1 VKLSEQSREL
11 RKIWSSFQQARVL
24 MTANNY
30 RFFDHLKEPAT
41 AAQLATMKKTDKR
54 ATEIILDALSGM
66 GLLQKK
72 QGYYKNRSVASRLLV
87 SGSPYYQGDI
97 IEHADALWHKWTDL
111 DEVMK
116 SGAPSRRSRSH
127 NSFIMGMHNLS
138 VLKAKDIVNNLGL
151 RGVKRALD
159 LGGGPGTYS
168 IELARKGVEVT
179 LFDTP
184 DTIKIAKKV
193 IGHTRASKNLIGFV
207 EGDFLADH
215 IGQDYDLIFIS
226 QILHMFSEKTNLRLL
241 GKCKKALKKKGRV
254 VVQEFLI
261 NSERTRPIWSSLF
274 SVNML
279 VNTDGGRTYTP
290 EEVKSWLLR
299 LGFESARKKIVS
311 DGVLI
316 SARK

>member
-1 VKLSEQSREL
+1 
-11 RKIWSSFQQARVL
+11 

-30 RFFDHLKEPAT
+30 RFFDHLKEPTT
-41 AAQLATMKKTDKR
+41 AVRLAVRKKTDKR
-54 ATEIILDALSGM
+54 ATEILLDALSGM

-72 QGYYKNRSVASRLLV
+72 QGHYKNRSIASRLLV
-87 SGSPYYQGDI
+87 SDSPYYQGDI
-97 IEHADALWHKWTDL
+97 IKHADALWHKWTDL
-111 DEVMK
+111 DDVMK
-116 SGAPSRRSRSH
+116 SGSPSRGSRSH
-127 NSFIMGMHNLS
+127 KSFIMGMHNLS
-138 VLKAKDIVNNLGL
+138 VLKAKDIVSNLGL

-193 IGHTRASKNLIGFV
+193 IGNGRGDKNLIGFIG
-207 EGDFLADH
+207 GDFLTDD
-215 IGQDYDLIFIS
+215 IGQDYDLILVS
-226 QILHMFSEKTNLRLL
+226 QILHMFAEGANLRLL
-241 GKCKKALKKKGRV
+241 RKCKKALKKKGRV

-261 NSERTRPIWSSLF
+261 NSERTHPLWSSLF

-290 EEVKSWLLR
+290 EEIKTWLLR
-299 LGFESARKKIVS
+299 LGFVSARKKILS
-311 DGVLI
+311 DGVLV

>member
-1 VKLSEQSREL
+1 VKLSEQAREL

-24 MTANNY
+24 MTAINY
-30 RFFDHLKEPAT
+30 GIFDHLKEPAT
-41 AAQLATMKKTDKR
+41 AVRLAVRKKTDER
-54 ATEIILDALSGM
+54 ATEILLDALSGM

-72 QGYYKNRSVASRLLV
+72 QGYYKNRSIASRLLV
-87 SGSPYYQGDI
+87 SESPYYQGDI
-97 IEHADALWHKWTDL
+97 IKHADALWHKWTDL
-111 DEVMK
+111 DKIMK
-116 SGAPSRRSRSH
+116 SGAPSRRSRIH

-138 VLKAKDIVNNLGL
+138 VLKAKDIVNNLDL

-168 IELARKGVEVT
+168 IELARKEVEVT

-184 DTIKIAKKV
+184 ATIKIAKKV
-193 IGHTRASKNLIGFV
+193 IGNNRGAKNLIGFIG
-207 EGDFLADH
+207 GDFLTDH
-215 IGQDYDLIFIS
+215 IGQDYDLIFVS
-226 QILHMFSEKTNLRLL
+226 QILHMLSEQANLRLL
-241 GKCKKALKKKGRV
+241 GKCKKALKKKGMV

-261 NSERTRPIWSSLF
+261 NSERTRPLWSSLF

-290 EEVKSWLLR
+290 EEVKSWLLK
-299 LGFESARKKIVS
+299 LGFESVRKKIVS
-311 DGVLI
+311 DGVLV